1 MSPKTY
7 THIRRALAAVP
18 WAIVP
23 EALDFL
29 IEVVDRRIED
39 REPTAEEK
47 AAALQAAARPAPAA
61 SSGSIAVLPVRGI
74 ISNRIG
80 SMQNMSGGTSAE
92 ALQNALNQLVADPH
106 VSAIVLDVDSPGGS
120 VLGIQELADAI
131 HQATATKPVY
141 AVTNAVAGSA
151 AYWLASQASELVVTP
166 SGLVGS
172 IGVFS
177 VHVDRSQADA
187 QDGVKRTLIKAGR
200 FKAEGSD
207 MEPLTDEARAAA
219 QSQIDVYY
227 DQFTRSVARGRGV
240 SLANARGAKFG
251 EGRMVT
257 AADAVER
264 GMADRVGT
272 MAETLDRLQKKV
284 TRASARADGNP
295 LLVFAVEDLPAP
307 RAVVDEPAPEAD
319 VIVNEPDATD
329 LTRRLA
335 AARARTALANL
346 ANARPAG
353 LGD

>member
-131 HQATATKPVY
+131 HAATSVKPVY

-187 QDGVKRTLIKAGR
+187 NDGVKRTLIKAGR

>member
-1 MSPKTY
+1 MSKTY
-7 THIRRALAAVP
+7 PHIRRFLAAAP

-29 IEVVDRRIED
+29 IEVIDRRVED

-47 AAALQAAARPAPAA
+47 AAAIEAASRPPVAA

-80 SMQNMSGGTSAE
+80 AMQNMSGGTSAE
-92 ALQNALNQLVADPH
+92 ALQNALAQLVADPH

-141 AVTNAVAGSA
+141 AVANAVAGSA
-151 AYWLASQASELVVTP
+151 AYWIASQASELVVTP

-187 QDGVKRTLIKAGR
+187 ADGIKRTLIKAGR

-219 QSQIDVYY
+219 QQQIDAYY
-227 DQFTRSVARGRGV
+227 GQFTRAVARGRGV
-240 SLANARGAKFG
+240 SLANASGAKFG

-257 AADAVER
+257 AAEAVDR
-264 GMADRVGT
+264 NMADRVAT
-272 MAETLDRLQKKV
+272 MQETIDRLQKKV
-284 TRASARADGNP
+284 ARASVRAAGNP
-295 LLVFAVEDLPAP
+295 LTVFAAEDLPAP
-307 RAVVDEPAPEAD
+307 RAYVEDAPATD
-319 VIVNEPDATD
+319 VIVTEPEAED

-346 ANARPAG
+346 ANPRQEG
-353 LGD
+353 L

>member
-1 MSPKTY
+1 MSTKSYP
-7 THIRRALAAVP
+7 HIRRAFAAAP

-29 IEVVDRRIED
+29 IEVVERRIED

-47 AAALQAAARPAPAA
+47 AAAIQAAARPAPAT

-131 HQATATKPVY
+131 HAATAVKPVY

-151 AYWLASQASELVVTP
+151 AYWIASQASELVVTP

-187 QDGVKRTLIKAGR
+187 QEGVKRTLIKAGR

-207 MEPLTDEARAAA
+207 MEPLTDEARASA
-219 QSQIDVYY
+219 QGQIDAYY

-257 AADAVER
+257 AEAAVER
-264 GMADRVGT
+264 GMADRVAT
-272 MAETLDRLQKKV
+272 MQETLDRLQKKV
-284 TRASARADGNP
+284 SRASARAEGNP
-295 LLVFAVEDLPAP
+295 LLTFAADDLPAP
-307 RAVVDEPAPEAD
+307 RAVVEEVAPAAEVAAEA
-319 VIVNEPDATD
+319 AD

-346 ANARPAG
+346 ANPRPEG
-353 LGD
+353 LQQ